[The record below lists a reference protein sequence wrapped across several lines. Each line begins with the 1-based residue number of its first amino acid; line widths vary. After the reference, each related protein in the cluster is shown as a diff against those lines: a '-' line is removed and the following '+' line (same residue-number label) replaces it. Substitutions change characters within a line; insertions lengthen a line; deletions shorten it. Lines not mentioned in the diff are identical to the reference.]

1 MHFKSITIE
10 GALSHKSTKLEL
22 APLTSI
28 RGSNG
33 SGKSTVRNCF
43 NALVTGRTDFT
54 NEKGQFL
61 EQIIRS
67 GEDKCVITSEVVEDG
82 ETRILRASI
91 TEKSG
96 RTPTCKRADDAGY
109 TGTDYLAA
117 LAMKRDIL
125 RVLIDGSWF
134 FNPLRSEA
142 DQKELLAS
150 IILPATVEFDA
161 WVWPALEEVGLA
173 KQINRDQKPFDLIN
187 DIGAPNTGLAYKE
200 RTAVNRYL
208 KDWREPE
215 KPAAQT
221 VSVADIR
228 QRLKDRQDK
237 RTQTAI
243 DREKV
248 VSAFTQAQ
256 VARARLIEK
265 IEGKFDDKGS
275 LVKDGLRQKLAG
287 ERLKRDDAA
296 KGLLSAA
303 AVKEHKR
310 IAGEAERAKKIDAEV
325 LTVRAELAGQRKTLN
340 TFTDAVEAGNCPT
353 CLRELTDDAVLAISD
368 PIAAKIQE
376 LSERERE
383 LMKQRQAM
391 GDVEAAQKNL
401 DAHAVAERQVA
412 LIDEHI
418 TEVAKDLADAEKG
431 ASAEIPAQPDTTA
444 IDAELADFDRRIEMG
459 NTALQDAIRAESGI
473 ETHKKA
479 MEAKVVLDKK
489 KAPLEKLLDYF
500 GPKGVSAKLLDESV
514 APFESSM
521 NKVLV
526 GWGFECRLQFDHA
539 AASLYAVRNAGSDGF
554 FPLRTMSESQTH
566 MFRVAFQV
574 ALAKVTGYNFVF
586 IDRADVFLDYNRAKL
601 YQNLMAA
608 GLEQIVIFQSDDR
621 REVPKVAKSVFYMLS
636 LDKSVDPPVTVVE
649 KL

>member
-1 MHFKSITIE
+1 MHLKSITIE

-61 EQIIRS
+61 EQIIRF

-96 RTPTCKRADDAGY
+96 RTPTCKKADDAGY

-237 RTQTAI
+237 RTETAVKRQSLI
-243 DREKV
+243 GDWEK
-248 VSAFTQAQ
+248 
-256 VARARLIEK
+256 
-265 IEGKFDDKGS
+265 
-275 LVKDGLRQKLAG
+275 QKSAG
-287 ERLKRDDAA
+287 EKAGQRVESLEKKMESEQWKREDAG

-340 TFTDAVEAGNCPT
+340 TFTDAVDAGNCPT

-376 LSERERE
+376 LTERERE

-418 TEVAKDLADAEKG
+418 AEVAKDLAEAEKG
-431 ASAEIPAQPDTTA
+431 ASAEMPAQPDTTA

-489 KAPLEKLLDYF
+489 KSTLEKLLDYF

-526 GWGFECRLQFDHA
+526 GWGFECRLQFDPA
-539 AASLYAVRNAGSDGF
+539 AASLYAVRNTGSDGF

-621 REVPKVAKSVFYMLS
+621 REVPKVAKSAFYMLS

-649 KL
+649 RLQ